1 MKTIFRRIIMTKE
14 NDNYL
19 TIKEVAEKTN
29 LSTVKLYTILHYD
42 RLGYETIG
50 KRIVIPKKTFEEWQK
65 TNIKL
70 ADKEE
75 KKKK

>member
-1 MKTIFRRIIMTKE
+1 MSKE

-19 TIKEVAEKTN
+19 TIKEVAERTN

-50 KRIVIPKKTFEEWQK
+50 KRIVIPKKVFEEWQK
-65 TNIKL
+65 ANIKPENK
-70 ADKEE
+70 DGED
-75 KKKK
+75 KKKKK

>member
-1 MKTIFRRIIMTKE
+1 MSKG

-29 LSTVKLYTILHYD
+29 LSPVKLYTILHYD

-50 KRIVIPKKTFEEWQK
+50 KRIVIPKKVFEEWQK
-65 TNIKL
+65 ANIKPE
-70 ADKEE
+70 DKEE

>member
-1 MKTIFRRIIMTKE
+1 MSKE

-50 KRIVIPKKTFEEWQK
+50 KRIVIPKKVFEEWQK
-65 TNIKL
+65 ANVKPQ
-70 ADKEE
+70 EE
-75 KKKK
+75 GDKKKKK